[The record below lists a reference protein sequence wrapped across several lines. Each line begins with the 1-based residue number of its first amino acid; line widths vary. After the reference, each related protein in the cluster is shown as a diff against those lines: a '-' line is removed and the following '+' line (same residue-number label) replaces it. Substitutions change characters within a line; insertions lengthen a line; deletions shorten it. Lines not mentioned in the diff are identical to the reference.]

1 MHCNADLNSLWLQT
15 GQILFICESIL
26 FKFYFQKAVK
36 NIQLPMSVFVLTSSN
51 FIKCKDTWFCAI
63 GAIQACFFIFK
74 QSNEKKPDSKNL
86 ISQNKP
92 SNIPIGIITLYK
104 SQKELIENMI
114 NQTDWLSSI
123 RDLIKVDTVDSY
135 QGQEN
140 DIIILSLVRD
150 NHQGIEGFLLNP
162 ERINV
167 SLSRAK
173 ERLIIIG
180 ASKMWSE
187 NNIDSPLNKVF
198 NEIYQNAIIDPCNFK
213 LIQSNKW

>member
-1 MHCNADLNSLWLQT
+1 
-15 GQILFICESIL
+15 
-26 FKFYFQKAVK
+26 
-36 NIQLPMSVFVLTSSN
+36 
-51 FIKCKDTWFCAI
+51 
-63 GAIQACFFIFK
+63 
-74 QSNEKKPDSKNL
+74 
-86 ISQNKP
+86 
-92 SNIPIGIITLYK
+92 
-104 SQKELIENMI
+104 MI

-213 LIQSNKW
+213 LIQSNK